1 MPTLEI
7 GEETEFNRSG
17 IVTCSVGVVGEL
29 DEDSDPSSDWVLV
42 FLFSGCC
49 DVSMVGT
56 HDFVGVGD
64 LDSDSDPSR
73 ERDPSRE

>member
-17 IVTCSVGVVGEL
+17 IVTCGVGDAAFGEL
-29 DEDSDPSSDWVLV
+29 DEDSDPSSDWVVLA
-42 FLFSGCC
+42 FLFSSCC
-49 DVSMVGT
+49 DVSMVDTRG
-56 HDFVGVGD
+56 FVGVGD

-73 ERDPSRE
+73 ERNP